1 MTEGLW
7 QKYLHSG
14 DQEAKEALILEYL
27 PLVKQVAGRLALGL
41 PAHMEEEELAAC
53 GVIGLLEALE
63 RYRPSRGAGFKTF
76 ATWRI
81 RGAMLD
87 ELRKNAWMPRSIY
100 QQLRKLQ
107 AAEQKM
113 SHTLGREPT
122 RQELAGELGWTPA
135 KVEKVYAQIN
145 HCALLSLEELLFSA
159 SLFAVES
166 GNFFSSAGP
175 FAQPEEKLETG
186 ERRELLA
193 EAIGELRER
202 ERLVMSL
209 YYVEELTL
217 REIGEILQ
225 VSTARVSQIHAQAI
239 LNLREKM
246 QKAGYIQE

>member
-1 MTEGLW
+1 
-7 QKYLHSG
+7 
-14 DQEAKEALILEYL
+14 
-27 PLVKQVAGRLALGL
+27 
-41 PAHMEEEELAAC
+41 
-53 GVIGLLEALE
+53 
-63 RYRPSRGAGFKTF
+63 
-76 ATWRI
+76 
-81 RGAMLD
+81 
-87 ELRKNAWMPRSIY
+87 
-100 QQLRKLQ
+100 
-107 AAEQKM
+107 M